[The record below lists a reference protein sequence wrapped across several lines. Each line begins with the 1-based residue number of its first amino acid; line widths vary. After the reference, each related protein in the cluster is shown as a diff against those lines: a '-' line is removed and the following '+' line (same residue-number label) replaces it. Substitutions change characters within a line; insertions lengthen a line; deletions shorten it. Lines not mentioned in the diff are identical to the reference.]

1 MVYPI
6 LAKVAAR
13 KSAREGHRVIVKV
26 YVTYKLMLMQ
36 KLMPGTSPLSTQNPP
51 LNFISKIKLKTYS

>member
-36 KLMPGTSPLSTQNPP
+36 KLMPGTSPLKIP
-51 LNFISKIKLKTYS
+51 LHLTRAGGRWG